1 MRYLKWASIVFLI
14 LTILLFFMNIVDGLY
29 GNPVSKYLASR
40 QITRYIS
47 DVVHI
52 KKFEIKSI
60 NKNFVYGGYY
70 FADVY
75 DEDNNNKF
83 TIAAT
88 EKNVVSNV
96 LSDIEP
102 QINVDETNYSP
113 IILENALKISFI
125 LFALSSIIY
134 FYGCLFRK
142 G

>member
-1 MRYLKWASIVFLI
+1 MKRSSIIFLI
-14 LTILLFFMNIVDGLY
+14 LTILLFLMNIVDGLY

-40 QITRYIS
+40 QITSYMTDS
-47 DVVHI
+47 LHI

-75 DEDNNNKF
+75 DEENNNKF

-102 QINVDETNYSP
+102 QTNVDKTNYSP
-113 IILENALKISFI
+113 IILENTLKVSFI

-134 FYGCLFRK
+134 FYGSMFRR